1 MSDLEIAVEALPGQ
15 GAVLVYP
22 VGLLTMRNRRRLRTA
37 VLKCLAECPTAV
49 VVDLSDCELVDQLA
63 AAVFVAVRR
72 EAAAGPVINV
82 LLCGATGSMAERIK
96 ALDPGQPVYPTRH
109 EAVLAIDR
117 APVVAD
123 WRRERFPVA
132 PESTSLAG
140 CLVADACADWNLA
153 DLIHPARSVMFELVH
168 AAYVCSPEELRIIVS
183 QRPGG
188 LLLSVRS
195 HVPAGH
201 WDDCALDREPQRGGA
216 KLPTTRTATVTY
228 YRTVIVSDHL
238 NWAYLS
244 FGMA

>member
-1 MSDLEIAVEALPGQ
+1 MNDLEIAVESVPGQ

-22 VGLLTMRNRRRLRTA
+22 VGLLTTRNRRRLRTA
-37 VLKCLAECPTAV
+37 VLKCLADCPTAV

-72 EAAAGPVINV
+72 EAAAGPAINV
-82 LLCGATGSMAERIK
+82 LLCGASGAMADRIK
-96 ALDPGQPVYPTRH
+96 ALDPGQPMYRTRR
-109 EAVLAIDR
+109 EAVDAIDR
-117 APVVAD
+117 VPVVTN
-123 WRRERFPVA
+123 WRRERLPVA

-140 CLVADACADWNLA
+140 CLVADACADWHLP
-153 DLIHPARSVMFELVH
+153 DLIHPARSVMFELVQ

-183 QRPGG
+183 HRPGR

-201 WDDCALDREPQRGGA
+201 WDDCALDRQAQRGSTR
-216 KLPTTRTATVTY
+216 LPTTQPVAVTY

-238 NWAYLS
+238 NWAHLS
-244 FGMA
+244 IGMA

>member
-1 MSDLEIAVEALPGQ
+1 MNDLEITVEAVPGQ

-37 VLKCLAECPTAV
+37 VLKCLADCPTAV
-49 VVDLSDCELVDQLA
+49 VVELSDCELVDQLA

-72 EAAAGPVINV
+72 EAAAGPAIKV
-82 LLCGATGSMAERIK
+82 LLCGATGTMAERIK
-96 ALDPGQPVYPTRH
+96 ALDHGQPMYSTRR
-109 EAVLAIDR
+109 EAVEAIDR
-117 APVVAD
+117 APIVAD

-140 CLVADACADWNLA
+140 CLVADACADWNLP

-183 QRPGG
+183 QRSGG

-201 WDDCALDREPQRGGA
+201 WDDCTLDREPQRGRST
-216 KLPTTRTATVTY
+216 LPTMQQVTVTY

-238 NWAYLS
+238 NWAHLS
-244 FGMA
+244 VETA